1 MRTIIKVSQTT
12 EISGSSANRYISE
25 RQRDPEREATGSRFV
40 FTPDRDSLKAYAAD
54 RYLAG
59 GGAKL
64 RPSKHDLH
72 HIIFAFN
79 RHDARALERLG
90 RVPKAELPP
99 SDKAQNEPGDQIGTG
114 PKTERSKGEQ
124 DKDAAYRI
132 AVRGAMELIRKDLNA
147 ASLRWTA
154 TVHRHTSNPHV
165 HLLLHRDYADATTD
179 EAKRLPQRLPLDWL
193 NGRDENNRRKGGF
206 LDRCLSQALDPLV
219 PPRPSA
225 PRRSSQHDAEPSAS
239 QSDAHS
245 SKGNSTRPHP
255 QLIERELDSPA
266 FRAAPAPSDSAASK
280 TPSPRPDYRR
290 STRGRLPANPGSAN
304 DAPGLQTSSPKP
316 AEAQPD
322 RPEATS
328 PQPGDR
334 GPSAKTVPNL
344 EPRDPQKVPLLEPPQ
359 QSLEVYAKGT
369 RPTPRGPGPLTPRP
383 KPGCAATSTRSSP
396 HPLQINSLHA
406 PRMTGRNRPGRGS
419 RRRAARPRA
428 PDKFFSSP
436 PPFVNAACIDP
447 ARARS
452 LAGRTTPQS
461 PTPT

>member
-1 MRTIIKVSQTT
+1 MTAARLAREGAEARGRLMRTIIKVSQTT

-25 RQRDPEREATGSRFV
+25 RQRDPEREGTGNRAV

-99 SDKAQNEPGDQIGTG
+99 TDKAQNEPGDQIGTD
-114 PKTERSKGEQ
+114 PKTEQSKEEQ

-132 AVRGAMELIRKDLNA
+132 AVRGAMESICKELNA
-147 ASLRWTA
+147 KSLRWTA

-165 HLLLHRDYADATTD
+165 HLLLHRDYEDAATG

-193 NGRDENNRRKGGF
+193 NGRDESNKPKGGF

-225 PRRSSQHDAEPSAS
+225 TRRSSLHDAEPTAS
-239 QSDAHS
+239 QSDVLS
-245 SKGNSTRPHP
+245 SKGDDTRPPP
-255 QLIERELDSPA
+255 QLIEREWDSPA
-266 FRAAPAPSDSAASK
+266 FLPAPSPSDSTASK

-290 STRGRLPANPGSAN
+290 SSRGRRPTNPARAG
-304 DAPGLQTSSPKP
+304 DEPGLQTAPHTP
-316 AEAQPD
+316 AQAQPD

-344 EPRDPQKVPLLEPPQ
+344 EPRDGQKVPFLEPPQ
-359 QSLEVYAKGT
+359 QSPEVSAKRDASDAG
-369 RPTPRGPGPLTPRP
+369 RPRP
-383 KPGCAATSTRSSP
+383 FDAAAEAWMQRYVYPVIPPSIANQLTSRAPHDGPEPARQGQQEKGRSS
-396 HPLQINSLHA
+396 
-406 PRMTGRNRPGRGS
+406 S
-419 RRRAARPRA
+419 RSR
-428 PDKFFSSP
+428 
-436 PPFVNAACIDP
+436 
-447 ARARS
+447 
-452 LAGRTTPQS
+452 
-461 PTPT
+461 